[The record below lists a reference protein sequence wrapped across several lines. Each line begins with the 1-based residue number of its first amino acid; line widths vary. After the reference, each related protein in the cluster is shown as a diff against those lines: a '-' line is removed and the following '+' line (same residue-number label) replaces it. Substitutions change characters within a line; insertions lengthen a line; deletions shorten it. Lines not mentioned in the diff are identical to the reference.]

1 MSNNKKLSE
10 KKEMTKEER
19 LYHNTEILLRHYR
32 DVIFNIQISAEDALQ
47 KFDPLVGGCEMKEF
61 LEKSYQAGIDVS
73 GIRIE
78 AQVRSMERN
87 KKMINIINSAL
98 DLLRKEPNNGE
109 MYYLTLYYTYIH
121 GDKRKKIEDAIACI
135 EDETNESLSRKR
147 YYKLRNKAIEI
158 LSYILWGFTSKEF
171 FLLLDGPNN

>member
-87 KKMINIINSAL
+87 KK
-98 DLLRKEPNNGE
+98 
-109 MYYLTLYYTYIH
+109 
-121 GDKRKKIEDAIACI
+121 
-135 EDETNESLSRKR
+135 
-147 YYKLRNKAIEI
+147 
-158 LSYILWGFTSKEF
+158 
-171 FLLLDGPNN
+171 